1 VSQTDSS
8 SGAARAAVLA
18 GFVFTTVYFTG
29 LFPPVRNPNELSRLQ
44 AMMAFV
50 GPVASLVLGGVFYL
64 LSMLLG
70 VRGGFIYRLVPRKHL
85 EA

>member
-1 VSQTDSS
+1 VPT
-8 SGAARAAVLA
+8 GPAIILLA
-18 GFVFTTVYFTG
+18 
-29 LFPPVRNPNELSRLQ
+29 
-44 AMMAFV
+44 
-50 GPVASLVLGGVFYL
+50 GVFYL